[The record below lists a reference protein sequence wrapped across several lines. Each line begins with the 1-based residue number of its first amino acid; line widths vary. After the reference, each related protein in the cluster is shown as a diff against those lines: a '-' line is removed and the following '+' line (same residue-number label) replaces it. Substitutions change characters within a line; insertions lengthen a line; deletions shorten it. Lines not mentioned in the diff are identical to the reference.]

1 MRHNWDPND
10 QQNWERNC
18 EAERISQKSKP
29 LRDIDGEV
37 LNPGDLVW
45 LYDHRPVALAMV
57 IGESHR
63 ANIRVHMVKGA
74 YSFTVRDLDCEK
86 VKQGQY
92 VGENGCLKMKK
103 D

>member
-45 LYDHRPVALAMV
+45 LYDHRPVALAM
-57 IGESHR
+57 
-63 ANIRVHMVKGA
+63 HMVKGA